1 MNLVVNG
8 ERRAVDAGLTV
19 SELLRELGLDGRPC
33 AVEINA
39 ELAPKREHDE
49 RTLSEG
55 DTVEVVTL
63 VGGG

>member
-8 ERRAVDAGLTV
+8 ERRTVGDGTTV
-19 SELLRELGLDGRPC
+19 SGLLRELGLDGRPC
-33 AVEINA
+33 AVEINE
-39 ELAPKREHDE
+39 ELAPKREHSE

-55 DTVEVVTL
+55 DSVEVVTL

>member
-8 ERRAVDAGLTV
+8 ERRTVGDGTTV
-19 SELLRELGLDGRPC
+19 SGLLRELGLDGRPC
-33 AVEINA
+33 AVEINE
-39 ELAPKREHDE
+39 ELAPKREHNE